1 MKIGMAGIESLDRV
15 TRLQAEE
22 RQTLRDLQQFYDAND
37 GVVSPHLQWIF
48 DTPLE
53 TRMGWTNGNIRIWLN
68 AWKPV
73 VDESYTTELSTG

>member
-1 MKIGMAGIESLDRV
+1 MVGIESHSVAGRGE
-15 TRLQAEE
+15 TK
-22 RQTLRDLQQFYDAND
+22 LQQFYDAND